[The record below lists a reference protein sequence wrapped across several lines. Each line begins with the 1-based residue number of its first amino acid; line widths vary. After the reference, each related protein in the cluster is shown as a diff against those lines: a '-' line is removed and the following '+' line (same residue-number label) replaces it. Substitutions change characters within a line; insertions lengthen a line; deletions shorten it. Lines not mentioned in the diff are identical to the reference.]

1 MAKLA
6 VINREAKRRA
16 TVKKFADKRKQ
27 LLSIIQDSKATD
39 DAKRQEP
46 GFTKPATWLA
56 TGQTGSS
63 NSLAVW
69 TTR

>member
-16 TVKKFADKRKQ
+16 TVKKFAEKRKQ

-39 DAKRQEP
+39 DAREEARAKLQ
-46 GFTKPATWLA
+46 
-56 TGQTGSS
+56 
-63 NSLAVW
+63 SLP
-69 TTR
+69 